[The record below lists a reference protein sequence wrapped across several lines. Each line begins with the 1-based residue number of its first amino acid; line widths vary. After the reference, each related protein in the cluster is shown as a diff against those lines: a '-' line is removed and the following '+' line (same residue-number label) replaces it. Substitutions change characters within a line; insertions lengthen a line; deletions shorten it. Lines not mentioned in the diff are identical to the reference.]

1 MADLHEK
8 LSIAKRLID
17 DLPSSDSHEDVL
29 QKCVSQI
36 YPFTTENLKAELEP
50 FDLTRKDVLTVMGSG
65 DQVFEYFLKGA
76 RSIDTFDSNPL
87 TEPYYYLKYSCIL
100 SGFSKK
106 DYFSFFSSR
115 VLKQLFK
122 EVLNDQVFD
131 GQAYDKISPFLKGDH
146 KRFWD
151 VLMMRYGKTWV
162 RKPNRLFSSD
172 EEGYENLKK
181 MLNYAED
188 EQYHKLQSNIS
199 KLSINFLNFSLEE
212 LPYHLKKQYDF
223 INLSNIVRFI
233 DYMWT
238 EKTLEEFKKV
248 TDSLIPFL
256 KKDGTLVVGYL
267 FDYTSGSEKSPVS
280 IYHPNLRNQYYP
292 SDIYDYYQFLG
303 VKDMRYNDYTMRCP
317 DGILV
322 YQKKCS

>member
-1 MADLHEK
+1 MADLYEK

-17 DLPSSDSHEDVL
+17 NLPSSDFDEDIL

-50 FDLTRKDVLTVMGSG
+50 FDFTGKDILTVMGSG

-76 RSIDTFDSNPL
+76 RSIDTFDVNPL
-87 TEPYYYLKYSCIL
+87 TEPYYYLKYACIL
-100 SGFSKK
+100 SGFSKEEF
-106 DYFSFFSSR
+106 FSFFSSR
-115 VLKQLFK
+115 VLKRVLK
-122 EVLNDQVFD
+122 EVLNNQVFD
-131 GQAYDKISPFLKGDH
+131 GQAYDKISPFLQGNH
-146 KRFWD
+146 KKFWD
-151 VLMMRYGKTWV
+151 VLDAKYGINLV

-172 EEGYENLKK
+172 EEGYENLKN

-212 LPYHLKKQYDF
+212 LPYHLTRQYDC
-223 INLSNIVRFI
+223 INLSSIVRFI
-233 DYMWT
+233 DYMWK
-238 EKTLEEFKKV
+238 EKPIEEFKKV

-256 KKDGTLVVGYL
+256 KKDGTLIVGYL
-267 FDYTSGSEKSPVS
+267 YDYTNGSENSSVS
-280 IYHPNLRNQYYP
+280 IYRSNLINKYYP
-292 SDIYDYYQFLG
+292 YDIYDYYQFAG
-303 VKDMRYNDYTMRCP
+303 VREMRYNDDTMRCP